1 MRKSITLLLLFTTV
15 FAAAQQDY
23 RTWLRGK
30 VLYQDSSVVAAN
42 ILNTNSENA
51 TITDDN
57 GEFAIEVKLGDELI
71 ISSVQY
77 EIRAIIITKDILQRN
92 RLVVDVN
99 EKITALDEVVVS
111 PTRPEKFLDLQ
122 EEEFKKFDY
131 TSDKST
137 RVENEILRK
146 NQLYEGVD
154 FVNIFKLMYKSL
166 RKKKANEGDEFT
178 YAPSDVIRQIYP
190 DAFFTTQ
197 LNIPPSKIGLF
208 LEYIDGRLQ
217 TKDLLKKENE
227 FQLMDFLIKQS
238 EKFAKT
244 Q

>member
-1 MRKSITLLLLFTTV
+1 M
-15 FAAAQQDY
+15 
-23 RTWLRGK
+23 
-30 VLYQDSSVVAAN
+30 
-42 ILNTNSENA
+42 
-51 TITDDN
+51 
-57 GEFAIEVKLGDELI
+57 
-71 ISSVQY
+71 
-77 EIRAIIITKDILQRN
+77 
-92 RLVVDVN
+92 DVN
-99 EKITALDEVVVS
+99 EKITVLDEVVVS

-166 RKKKANEGDEFT
+166 RKKKADEGDEFT

-197 LNIPPSKIGLF
+197 LNIPPNKIGLF

>member
-166 RKKKANEGDEFT
+166 RKKKADEGDEFT

>member
-1 MRKSITLLLLFTTV
+1 MRKTISILILLCAV
-15 FAAAQQDY
+15 FGTAQQDY

-42 ILNTNSENA
+42 ILNTNSEQA

-77 EIRAIIITKDILQRN
+77 EIRVLIISKEILQRN

-99 EKITALDEVVVS
+99 EKIQVLDEVVVS

-154 FVNIFKLMYKSL
+154 FVNIFKLMYKAL
-166 RKKKANEGDEFT
+166 RKKNSDDQIGSS

-190 DAFFTTQ
+190 DAFFSEE
-197 LNIPPSKIGLF
+197 LHIPQGQIGLF
-208 LEYIDGRLQ
+208 LEFIDDRLEA
-217 TKDLLKKENE
+217 KDLLKKENE

-238 EKFAKT
+238 EKFART

>member
-1 MRKSITLLLLFTTV
+1 MRKTISILILLFAV
-15 FAAAQQDY
+15 FGTAQQDY

-42 ILNTNSENA
+42 ILNTNSEQA

-77 EIRAIIITKDILQRN
+77 EIRVLIITKEILQRN

-99 EKITALDEVVVS
+99 EKIQVLDEVVVS

-137 RVENEILRK
+137 RVDNEILRK

-154 FVNIFKLMYKSL
+154 FVNIFKLMYKVL
-166 RKKKANEGDEFT
+166 RKNDSEDGSGLT

-190 DAFFTTQ
+190 DTFFTEE
-197 LNIPPSKIGLF
+197 LHIPADQIGLF
-208 LEYIDGRLQ
+208 LEFIDHRLEA
-217 TKDLLKKENE
+217 KDLLKKENE

-238 EKFAKT
+238 SKFEKS